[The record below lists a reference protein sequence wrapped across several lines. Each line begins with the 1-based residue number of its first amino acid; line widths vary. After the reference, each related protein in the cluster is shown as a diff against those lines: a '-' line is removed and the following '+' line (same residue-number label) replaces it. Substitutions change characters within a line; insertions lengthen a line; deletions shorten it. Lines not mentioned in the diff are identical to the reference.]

1 MAKKRGKRGQG
12 EKRAEGG
19 GKGRAWIVVGFVVG
33 LWMPLLLGIAVS
45 PPPDA
50 EALFGMVTHAVSKPP
65 SEWGCNGDEYC
76 DQWLECAKMT
86 EVVRVADTE
95 EGVRDAST
103 ASAAAVVR
111 YSIQMSISSAML
123 CNQVFVG
130 VCGVWGT
137 HDERLRQT
145 FAENQPGAMAAD
157 TWLCAGLRRVVLA
170 GRSMRARLSDSG
182 VSAEERTAAERL
194 LQARARAGY
203 NEQVQRLRER
213 AEQAGGELIDT
224 STGKPVPKT
233 FEVEAPADLPPK
245 WQKTE
250 DVDPLMQ

>member
-1 MAKKRGKRGQG
+1 
-12 EKRAEGG
+12 
-19 GKGRAWIVVGFVVG
+19 
-33 LWMPLLLGIAVS
+33 
-45 PPPDA
+45 
-50 EALFGMVTHAVSKPP
+50 
-65 SEWGCNGDEYC
+65 
-76 DQWLECAKMT
+76 
-86 EVVRVADTE
+86 
-95 EGVRDAST
+95 
-103 ASAAAVVR
+103 
-111 YSIQMSISSAML
+111 
-123 CNQVFVG
+123 
-130 VCGVWGT
+130 
-137 HDERLRQT
+137 
-145 FAENQPGAMAAD
+145 
-157 TWLCAGLRRVVLA
+157 
-170 GRSMRARLSDSG
+170 MRARLSDSG